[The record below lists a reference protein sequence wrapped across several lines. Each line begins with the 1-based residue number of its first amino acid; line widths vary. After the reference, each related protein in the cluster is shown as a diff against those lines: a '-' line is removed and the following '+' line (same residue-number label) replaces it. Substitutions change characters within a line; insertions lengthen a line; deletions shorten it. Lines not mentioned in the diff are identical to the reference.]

1 MYDYLY
7 KYDICSIFLGVAITC
22 QIVNTGSVTHFRDAA
37 LRWDKALEHSHSV
50 PSNSPGEMVVLW
62 GFDGVSMGKPHT
74 YIYIYI
80 WIIINPFCGNKI
92 GYIMIYIY
100 IFDIHWNTVIDC
112 ILHDVWVCL
121 KIGIYYHLVPQHC
134 HHERENHQMQK
145 RGLSLFWD
153 KSNIMADWWFG
164 TLILW
169 FSIIAGNFII
179 PIDELHHFSE
189 G

>member
-1 MYDYLY
+1 MFYL
-7 KYDICSIFLGVAITC
+7 
-22 QIVNTGSVTHFRDAA
+22 FRGCYNLPNHRKRHPLPRRRVA
-37 LRWDKALEHSHSV
+37 LRQ
-50 PSNSPGEMVVLW
+50 SPGTQPLGSLEFTW
-62 GFDGVSMGKPHT
+62 GNGGSLGIWWCVNGET
-74 YIYIYI
+74 TYIYI
-80 WIIINPFCGNKI
+80 WIIINPFCRNKI

-121 KIGIYYHLVPQHC
+121 EIGIYYHLVPQHC

>member
-1 MYDYLY
+1 MYDYTY
-7 KYDICSIFLGVAITC
+7 ISIICSIFLGVAITC
-22 QIVNTGSVTHFRDAA
+22 QFFWTPAASATSETPRCVETKPWNTATRLPRIHLG
-37 LRWDKALEHSHSV
+37 RWWFFGDL
-50 PSNSPGEMVVLW
+50 MVCQW
-62 GFDGVSMGKPHT
+62 GNHIHIL
-74 YIYIYI
+74 YNIYI

-100 IFDIHWNTVIDC
+100 DIHWNTVIDC

-153 KSNIMADWWFG
+153 TSNIMAGWWFG

-169 FSIIAGNFII
+169 FSIIVGNFII